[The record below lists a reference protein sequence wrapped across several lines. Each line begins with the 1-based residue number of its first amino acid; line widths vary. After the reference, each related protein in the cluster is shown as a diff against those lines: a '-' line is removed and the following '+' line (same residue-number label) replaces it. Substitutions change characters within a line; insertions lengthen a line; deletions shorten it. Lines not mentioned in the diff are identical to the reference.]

1 MLSVIIS
8 LLIILATAWA
18 ISRITNRRIEE
29 CVPVTIMGTVIIL
42 YFFYILNILVIGRI
56 VVYAAMGLMIIFSV
70 IKTVQNKKQPNPQNV
85 TLGKGSWL
93 QVGEILSPG
102 IVFFLLLSLV
112 FIVYALNLKP
122 AVWDELRLWAAMPK
136 ALHFTESLQVGAGSL
151 LYTTMQSY
159 PPGMALLVYFFTAF
173 SGSFTY
179 GSIYVVYW
187 LFMSSLV
194 LPALKKFSWKQW
206 YVMPVVFFLLIVLP
220 IVLTVNG
227 STASGDW
234 NFFFA
239 SLYIDP
245 ILGCLMGYAFYQ
257 AVKDPYQDAF
267 TLCGFLLSLFVL
279 PTFKNIGAAYAC
291 VAFVASVLIHLLSS
305 GKACKSANDQE
316 EQRPAALGVLKKVLS
331 LVAPVIVIALSYFS
345 WQFIIQTKGSG
356 EFIDMNLSGF
366 TWAKFV
372 NVLKGM
378 ATWGHIPFL
387 YFALF
392 FILAGLF
399 TTFVLKDLLKK
410 QALIGALAF
419 LVAFMIFFYGYTS
432 HYGLMLSSIHRYT
445 SSFTFAAMVYLMMR
459 IFSILN
465 PKIETSFKTQSSD
478 NKGYMPAFLWMFAK
492 DDEEGSIRQEQQN
505 HAEEKE
511 TPAERSLMQTIF
523 PKRKLNAGRI
533 FFIETLL
540 MIVAVLLLAN
550 SKNLQ
555 LTNSS
560 WQEAEKLILQAESQ
574 MQKDQDDISYT
585 PAHPAKC
592 YLALGGDIRKE
603 SQKHE
608 TFALAAI
615 GTSLNIQNI
624 WCDKLFNEAEDGVV
638 TSQAEMTDIWA
649 KNLLLGAYEYV
660 LVSDADEEI
669 ISAISQI
676 SPETSLPKLGE
687 SGILKVIPSDTNYRI
702 TFVKQ

>member
-18 ISRITNRRIEE
+18 ICRITNRRIEE

-136 ALHFTESLQVGAGSL
+136 ALHFTESLQVGEGSL

-187 LFMSSLV
+187 LFMASLV

-291 VAFVASVLIHLLSS
+291 VAFVAGVLIHLLSS
-305 GKACKSANDQE
+305 YKARNSANDQE
-316 EQRPAALGVLKKVLS
+316 ERRPAALGVLKKVLS
-331 LVAPVIVIALSYFS
+331 LVTPVIVIALSYFS

-366 TWAKFV
+366 TWDKFV

-378 ATWGHIPFL
+378 TGWGHIPFL

-478 NKGYMPAFLWMFAK
+478 NKGYRPAFLWMFAK

>member
-18 ISRITNRRIEE
+18 ICRITNRRIEE

-70 IKTVQNKKQPNPQNV
+70 IKTVQNKKQTNPQNASS
-85 TLGKGSWL
+85 GKGSRL

-102 IVFFLLLSLV
+102 IVLFLLLSLV

-136 ALHFTESLQVGAGSL
+136 ALHYAESLQVGEESL

-187 LFMSSLV
+187 LFMASLV

-267 TLCGFLLSLFVL
+267 TLCSFLLSLFVL

-291 VAFVASVLIHLLSS
+291 VAFVAGVLIHLLSL
-305 GKACKSANDQE
+305 GKAHKPANDQE
-316 EQRPAALGVLKKVLS
+316 ERRPAALGVLKKVLS
-331 LVAPVIVIALSYFS
+331 LVAPIIVIALSYFS

-366 TWAKFV
+366 TWDKFV

-378 ATWGHIPFL
+378 TGWGHIPFL

-511 TPAERSLMQTIF
+511 TPAERSLLQTIF

-585 PAHPAKC
+585 PAHAAKC

>member
-29 CVPVTIMGTVIIL
+29 CVPMTIMGTIVIL

-70 IKTVQNKKQPNPQNV
+70 IKTVQNKKQPEPQKES
-85 TLGKGSWL
+85 LGNGSRL
-93 QVGEILSPG
+93 QVGEIFSPG
-102 IVFFLLLSLV
+102 IVLFLLLALV
-112 FIVYALNLKP
+112 FIVYASNLKP

-136 ALHFTESLQVGAGSL
+136 ALHFAETLQVGEGSL

-187 LFMSSLV
+187 LFMASLV

-239 SLYIDP
+239 GLYIDP

-267 TLCGFLLSLFVL
+267 TLCSFLLSLFVL

-291 VAFVASVLIHLLSS
+291 VAFVAGVLIHLLSS
-305 GKACKSANDQE
+305 GKARKPANDQE
-316 EQRPAALGVLKKVLS
+316 ERRPAALGVLKKVLS
-331 LVAPVIVIALSYFS
+331 LVAPIIVIALSYFS

-366 TWAKFV
+366 TWDKFV

-378 ATWGHIPFL
+378 TGWGHIPFL
-387 YFALF
+387 YFVLF

-399 TTFVLKDLLKK
+399 TTFVLKDISIKK
-410 QALIGALAF
+410 ALIGALGFLAAF
-419 LVAFMIFFYGYTS
+419 LIFFYGYTS

-478 NKGYMPAFLWMFAK
+478 NKGYWPAFLWMFAK

-585 PAHPAKC
+585 PAHAAKC

-649 KNLLLGAYEYV
+649 KNLLLGEYEYV